1 MPSPHE
7 DTPAVVALRKILEA
21 DRIQLATLSSRIARQ
36 EVELAALLSAS
47 SADAPKTTG
56 ACVAFSPTKKRKH
69 EEMDSPPAELKTDTG
84 QSDDPIVQVMADPML
99 LGTSVLPFLN
109 GTELARSAEVSTVWK
124 RTATG
129 PESDRLWKAL
139 ALSEWPDM
147 MKSLLDAG
155 ALDRTTFRDFY
166 LRRKRPS
173 VQKAPSLS
181 EEDELFVLIDMPNL
195 VKANKDGK
203 IQTLHRMYPFASA
216 LRMQQPRHQILFDEP
231 RCRCTVNGTS
241 CAHPSA
247 WLHFPLES
255 ETFWPNPDTMNG
267 GSPSEEIFRLDI
279 SVLRKSDGKVVK
291 LMQSTSS
298 QCEVEVPDGLGDP
311 WATYR
316 HEYGRPLNHVA
327 ARVTA
332 GLMAE
337 NMDRDYWYENDENVA
352 HDEQEFALQYIVL
365 GLEFGPED
373 EFSMV
378 PISSVDK
385 LDMSRDQW
393 FMFLDM
399 IRSQWA

>member
-1 MPSPHE
+1 MPSTDK
-7 DTPAVVALRKILEA
+7 DTPAVVSLRKSLEA
-21 DRIQLATLSSRIARQ
+21 DRIQLAELTSRIARQ
-36 EVELAALLSAS
+36 EAELAALLSAS
-47 SADAPKTTG
+47 SADAAADAPKTNG
-56 ACVAFSPTKKRKH
+56 AVHFTCSPTKKRKH
-69 EEMDSPPAELKTDTG
+69 EEMDSPPVKLKTDAS
-84 QSDDPIVQVMADPML
+84 QSNDPIVQVMSDPML
-99 LGTSVLPFLN
+99 LGTSVLPFFS

-155 ALDRTTFRDFY
+155 ALDRNTFRDFY
-166 LRRKRPS
+166 LRRKKPAEK
-173 VQKAPSLS
+173 KAPSLS

-195 VKANKDGK
+195 IKANKDGK
-203 IQTLHRMYPFASA
+203 FQTLHRMYPLASA
-216 LRMQQPRHQILFDEP
+216 LRMRHPRHQILFDEP
-231 RCRCTVNGTS
+231 RCRCRVNGTS

-247 WLHFPLES
+247 WLHFPFADEV
-255 ETFWPNPDTMNG
+255 FRPNPDTMNG

-291 LMQSTSS
+291 LIQSTCS
-298 QCEVEVPDGLGDP
+298 QCEVEVPDGLGEP

-337 NMDRDYWYENDENVA
+337 NMDCDYWYENDENVA
-352 HDEQEFALQYIVL
+352 HDEQEFSLQYIVL
-365 GLEFGPED
+365 GLDIGDDSFG
-373 EFSMV
+373 FSMV

-385 LDMSRDQW
+385 LDM
-393 FMFLDM
+393 FLDM
-399 IRSQWA
+399 IRLQWA